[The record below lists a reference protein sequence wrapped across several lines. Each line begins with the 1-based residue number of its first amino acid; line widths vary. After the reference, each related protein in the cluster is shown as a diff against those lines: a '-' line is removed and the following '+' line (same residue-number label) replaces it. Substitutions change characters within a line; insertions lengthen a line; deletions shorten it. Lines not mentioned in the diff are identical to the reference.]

1 MEVHINCQN
10 QEQKR
15 YIYTNYE
22 EIKSYKGI
30 LWIALFNKLDNL
42 NERDKLQ
49 ERYKLLKLILKEII
63 NLNGSASSN

>member
-15 YIYTNYE
+15 YINTNYE

-42 NERDKLQ
+42 NERDKFQ

>member
-15 YIYTNYE
+15 YINTNYE
-22 EIKSYKGI
+22 EINSYKGI

-42 NERDKLQ
+42 NERDKFQ
-49 ERYKLLKLILKEII
+49 ERYKLL
-63 NLNGSASSN
+63 